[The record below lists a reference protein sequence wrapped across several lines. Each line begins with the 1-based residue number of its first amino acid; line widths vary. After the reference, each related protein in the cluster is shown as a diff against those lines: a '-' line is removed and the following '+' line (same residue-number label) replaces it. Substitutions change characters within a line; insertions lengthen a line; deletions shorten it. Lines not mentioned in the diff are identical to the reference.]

1 MAIDPAHLP
10 IFGDPRPSEA
20 PAVVR
25 AARGLFITQVVL
37 STVHLTLV
45 WARSGLDLSLYLVP
59 LAVTVWLAVSMS
71 AGRDW
76 ARIGVVV
83 VSGLSVLLSIGLTSG
98 PVDVALLVPIVAAVG
113 VGTYLVYRPDVREF
127 FEPAEDDEV
136 RTRW

>member
-10 IFGDPRPSEA
+10 IFGDPRPSAA
-20 PAVVR
+20 PAPVR

-37 STVHLTLV
+37 STIHLTVV

-76 ARIGVVV
+76 ARVGVVV

-113 VGTYLVYRPDVREF
+113 VGTYLAYRPDVREF
-127 FEPAEDDEV
+127 FEPAEDDKV